1 MEIELE
7 KIDLIRERLGV
18 SYREAREAR
27 EALESTGGDVM
38 QALIFLEEKGDN
50 WSERLQEQGREVF
63 GQLKGLI
70 QKGQEYRIKV
80 KQGDRVVFE
89 VPASLGVLGIA
100 GILASSEL
108 AVLGALGTVAAMVKN
123 YTLEVER
130 PGEDTVE
137 R

>member
-7 KIDLIRERLGV
+7 KIDLIRERLEV
-18 SYREAREAR
+18 SYREAREA
-27 EALESTGGDVM
+27 LESAGGDVM
-38 QALIFLEEKGDN
+38 QALIFLEEKGGDWN
-50 WSERLQEQGREVF
+50 KCLHEQGRELF

-70 QKGQEYRIKV
+70 QKGQECRIKI

-130 PGEDTVE
+130 PGDDAVE